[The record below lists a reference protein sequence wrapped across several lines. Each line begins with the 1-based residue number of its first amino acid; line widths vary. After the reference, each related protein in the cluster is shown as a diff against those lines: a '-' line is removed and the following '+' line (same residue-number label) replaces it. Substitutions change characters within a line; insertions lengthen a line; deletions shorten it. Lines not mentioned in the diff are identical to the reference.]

1 MFVVV
6 VSILG
11 GASFYKLVSTVCLML
26 KMHGKRSAE
35 PSGDV
40 STCGQIPLEG
50 LQVITRC
57 TMRTVL

>member
-40 STCGQIPLEG
+40 FTCGQIPLG
-50 LQVITRC
+50 LQVITTC